1 MKAEIPYLLASAGA
15 AAAVTYLI
23 RMIPLAVWR
32 GRFKNTYI
40 RSLLTYVP
48 YGVLAALVF
57 PGVLMCTDSIIPAVV
72 GGAVALGLSLAGG
85 KLLAVSGASVA
96 AVFVTEL
103 IMSIF

>member
-1 MKAEIPYLLASAGA
+1 MNAEIIYLLASAGV

-32 GRFKNTYI
+32 GKFKNTYI
-40 RSLLTYVP
+40 RSLLIYVP

-57 PGVLMCTDSIIPAVV
+57 PGVLLCTESIISAAV

-85 KLLAVSGASVA
+85 KLLTVSGASVA

-103 IMSIF
+103 VMRIF

>member
-85 KLLAVSGASVA
+85 KLLVVSGASVA